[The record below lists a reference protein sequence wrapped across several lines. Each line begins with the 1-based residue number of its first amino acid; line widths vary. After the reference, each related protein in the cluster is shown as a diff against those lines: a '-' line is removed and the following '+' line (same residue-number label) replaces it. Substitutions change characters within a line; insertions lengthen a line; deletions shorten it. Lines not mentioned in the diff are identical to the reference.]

1 MTPGEAQLHIGRDG
15 NDFARGAAELSNL
28 LIAAGVDERP
38 RFNAE
43 LVFEELVTNV
53 IRYGDADGD
62 PLVEITVR
70 VTPEHVV
77 LVICDRGSPFDPLA
91 RPDPKL
97 PGSLAEAT
105 VGGLGI
111 MLARKAASS
120 LDYARVDGRNQLQAV
135 ISLH

>member
-1 MTPGEAQLHIGRDG
+1 MTTGEAQLHIGRGGD
-15 NDFARGAAELSNL
+15 DFARGAAEFSSL
-28 LIAAGVDERP
+28 LIRAGVGERP

-53 IRYGDADGD
+53 IRYGDAGGD

-70 VTPEHVV
+70 VTPEQVV

-91 RPDPKL
+91 RPDPTP

-120 LDYARVDGRNQLQAV
+120 LAYERSDGRNRVQAV

>member
-1 MTPGEAQLHIGRDG
+1 MTTGEAQLHIGRGGD
-15 NDFARGAAELSNL
+15 DFARGAAELSSL
-28 LIAAGVDERP
+28 LIRAGVGERP

-53 IRYGDADGD
+53 IRYGDAGGD
-62 PLVEITVR
+62 PLVEVTVR
-70 VTPEHVV
+70 VTPEQVV

-91 RPDPKL
+91 RPDPTP

-120 LDYARVDGRNQLQAV
+120 LAYERSDGRNRVQAV